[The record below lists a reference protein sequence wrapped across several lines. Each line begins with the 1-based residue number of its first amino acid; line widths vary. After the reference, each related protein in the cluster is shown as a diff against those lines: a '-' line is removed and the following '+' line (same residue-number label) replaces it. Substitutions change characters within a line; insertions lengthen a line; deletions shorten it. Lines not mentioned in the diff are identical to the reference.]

1 MLLLPLDVRA
11 SVPIGGSKID
21 HKDVWRRPNFCVI
34 WVPTINLQA
43 SSVDMLFDFIV
54 NVHNLVVILP
64 GLSIEV
70 HKNVVRLD
78 VPVDVTQCMQV
89 LHVLNH
95 LDANL
100 QHINLLEVFLVFV
113 KDRAH
118 SFPKFVLH
126 KEFGLVINLLNLVSF
141 LQASHSP
148 VLQLWKAVE
157 VWGWN
162 VL

>member
-1 MLLLPLDVRA
+1 M
-11 SVPIGGSKID
+11 
-21 HKDVWRRPNFCVI
+21 I

-113 KDRAH
+113 EDRAH

-148 VLQLWKAVE
+148 VLQL
-157 VWGWN
+157 
-162 VL
+162 